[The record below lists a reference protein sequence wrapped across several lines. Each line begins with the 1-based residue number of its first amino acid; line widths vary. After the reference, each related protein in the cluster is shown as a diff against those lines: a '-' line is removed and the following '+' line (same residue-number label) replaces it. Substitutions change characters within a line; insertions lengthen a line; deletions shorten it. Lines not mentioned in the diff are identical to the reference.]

1 MLRGTKRSTRQ
12 LSEELR
18 ADWRRAVTT
27 HSSDSSL
34 TSRRSFIAG
43 AGAGVLGA
51 GVLGPAGLSAAP
63 AFAKGSLSHG
73 DAAILRFLSAAEI
86 LETDLWQQYNEL
98 CGIQDGEVPGVSGNK
113 PFTKAL
119 SELDEYMAQYVHDN
133 TEDEFTHF
141 TFLNAYLE
149 AHGAEAVNLNR
160 FKTLPSSKATG
171 AQQI

>member
-63 AFAKGSLSHG
+63 AFAKGSLSPG
-73 DAAILRFLSAAEI
+73 GAAILRFLSAAAI
-86 LETDLWQQYNEL
+86 LEPDLWQQYNEL
-98 CGIQDGEVPGVSGNK
+98 CGIQDGEVPGGSGNK
-113 PFTKAL
+113 AFTKAL
-119 SELDEYMAQYVHDN
+119 SELDSHMDQYVQDN
-133 TEDEFTHF
+133 PEDAIT
-141 TFLNAYLE
+141 
-149 AHGAEAVNLNR
+149 NL
-160 FKTLPSSKATG
+160 KVP
-171 AQQI
+171 